1 MNRTKIYSCLVRRS
15 FREFPCKFLGHT
27 VSPFWRSRSF
37 VVWKRVAHHEK
48 SCDQNRYSV
57 EQENQ
62 ARSAKFEKKR
72 NCDVLFQYNIV
83 SRVTYEK
90 YANLR

>member
-62 ARSAKFEKKR
+62 ARSAKFEKKGILMSFF
-72 NCDVLFQYNIV
+72 NIILSVVLHMKNTPI
-83 SRVTYEK
+83 
-90 YANLR
+90 